1 LIADCLILWGVR
13 GRVTVR
19 GAGVEIAV
27 DQASLQLEPAATDVR
42 PVRWLLQTPERRAA
56 NRPPRA
62 APSIGAA
69 LTVLREALGVQRGN
83 RLLIGATAP

>member
-1 LIADCLILWGVR
+1 LWGVR

-27 DQASLQLEPAATDVR
+27 DQASLQLEPAAADVR

-62 APSIGAA
+62 TPSIGAA
-69 LTVLREALGVQRGN
+69 LTVLREALGVERGN